1 VGRLT
6 NLIAVIAL
14 VAVACTPKSG
24 LSTTTTGGAVTSTT
38 SASTTT
44 TAASFGGE
52 GEVVIGVG
60 LAVVTLNPFADDAFS
75 DTRLVGQ
82 AVWATIYDIEPET
95 WERIPDIV
103 TSLPSQTDGAIEVAE
118 NGSMTVRYELA
129 RGATWSDGT
138 PITGADIAFTAQ
150 AMAQLALSG
159 SQGIDPIMATVT
171 ATDSVERIAW
181 ITFSE
186 ASLAFEDALWVI
198 LPSHAIDQVAELK
211 VVDGMDWPAGG
222 PFMLADDQSEGE
234 LVLVRNPHYW
244 KTDAQGNQLP
254 YLNRLSILSAG
265 EPGSEVV
272 LFTDGSADVIV
283 APTSPDSLDAI
294 DPTALDGVEVQHVST
309 PFVEHLTFQ
318 FGTGRDEINPESF
331 NDSLD
336 YRRAVAY
343 SIDRPTLLIETGV
356 PWIRETP
363 GMLSPLGP
371 SAWDVYPYDVAA
383 GRESLQAVF
392 GPAGRARPPTA
403 VLSTTGNGDYRIRI
417 GDALVGTLEAVGID
431 LETSYLDSLIFFGE
445 QLGKGEFDIGMWAW
459 VSDGGYASQL
469 GLMEL
474 LDPASEASDANFGN
488 WGVGESASSGTV
500 AFSELVAEARS
511 TIDPGRFAEI
521 VERAEELLAEYL
533 PLIPLFRRSS
543 AAAIWTDS
551 VAGVVHNGSKSE
563 ITWNVETWQKP
574 AG

>member
-1 VGRLT
+1 
-6 NLIAVIAL
+6 
-14 VAVACTPKSG
+14 
-24 LSTTTTGGAVTSTT
+24 
-38 SASTTT
+38 
-44 TAASFGGE
+44 
-52 GEVVIGVG
+52 
-60 LAVVTLNPFADDAFS
+60 
-75 DTRLVGQ
+75 
-82 AVWATIYDIEPET
+82 
-95 WERIPDIV
+95 
-103 TSLPSQTDGAIEVAE
+103 
-118 NGSMTVRYELA
+118 
-129 RGATWSDGT
+129 
-138 PITGADIAFTAQ
+138 
-150 AMAQLALSG
+150 
-159 SQGIDPIMATVT
+159 
-171 ATDSVERIAW
+171 
-181 ITFSE
+181 
-186 ASLAFEDALWVI
+186 
-198 LPSHAIDQVAELK
+198 
-211 VVDGMDWPAGG
+211 
-222 PFMLADDQSEGE
+222 
-234 LVLVRNPHYW
+234 
-244 KTDAQGNQLP
+244 
-254 YLNRLSILSAG
+254 
-265 EPGSEVV
+265 
-272 LFTDGSADVIV
+272 
-283 APTSPDSLDAI
+283 
-294 DPTALDGVEVQHVST
+294 
-309 PFVEHLTFQ
+309 
-318 FGTGRDEINPESF
+318 
-331 NDSLD
+331 
-336 YRRAVAY
+336 
-343 SIDRPTLLIETGV
+343 
-356 PWIRETP
+356 
-363 GMLSPLGP
+363 
-371 SAWDVYPYDVAA
+371 VYPYDVAA